1 MAGDSLEGDSE
12 FKRESAAL
20 RRMMNHPDVQI
31 RMRAKKL
38 WKEIEPTANFP
49 DLDAH
54 EREQQLAQKHEADMA
69 ALRREILER
78 DVKAERESKAE
89 RARQAGLTL
98 EQVERVMVDDKIADY
113 DTAIRYI
120 KGQSA
125 LAPPTPASVTPIR
138 MPDNMKDI
146 QKNPTQWARNAA
158 HEAMNEILA
167 KRAVAS

>member
-1 MAGDSLEGDSE
+1 MAGDSLEGDSAVQ
-12 FKRESAAL
+12 RESAAL
-20 RRMMNHPDVQI
+20 RKMMNHPDIAI
-31 RMRAKKL
+31 RMEAKRL
-38 WKEIEPTANFP
+38 WKKIEPTANFP

-54 EREQQLAQKHEADMA
+54 ERDEQIRQKHAEDMA
-69 ALRREILER
+69 ALRREMLER
-78 DVKAERESKAE
+78 DVRAE
-89 RARQAGLTL
+89 RAEKAQKAAAAGLTL

-113 DTAIRYI
+113 DVAIKYI
-120 KGQSA
+120 RGQSA

-167 KRAVAS
+167 KRALAS